1 MIKKKDKMVIASL
14 LIAGL
19 MLGSIIMIDT
29 YSDEIEGNDR
39 IIGSGQLGGVDW
51 LMDDWNEITMWPS
64 ENPAPGY
71 ESGVMAPAEHWW
83 WGKAI
88 FPVNPTNIIPFGL
101 TIREGVVN
109 VPEEMFMN
117 ACGRGAIYDMGL
129 GIPFDLPNSLITI
142 GDNAFL
148 GCRIPELTIP
158 MNVAEIGDKA
168 FAYNRIHSISVM
180 PKIPPI
186 LGKEVFAYN
195 DDYIEIKVPAES
207 LEAYK
212 TAPGW
217 SDYANMM
224 VPTEFDYPT
233 SGTIMNIDWKIQGDT
248 LTLSKNPIANDSTMN
263 AGGIIWNSMRM
274 YDIKNVIIGD
284 GITNVPAGMFR
295 GSNIESVV
303 IGESVETIEMNAF
316 RECEKLYDVVV
327 GGAVKSIGP
336 AAFRDCTSLET
347 IVLGES
353 VEIVYSMAFQGVPL
367 KSLYMPQGIAIVDT
381 LFSKSFD
388 IRAWYDLDGKQLIG
402 GQIGGHIF
410 EIDDSVAKAV
420 TAGDSEI
427 PAQDVFKSPLKTI
440 RLYCNAL
447 VEDLKFIWEE
457 RFAPQMKLIRL

>member
-1 MIKKKDKMVIASL
+1 
-14 LIAGL
+14 
-19 MLGSIIMIDT
+19 
-29 YSDEIEGNDR
+29 
-39 IIGSGQLGGVDW
+39 
-51 LMDDWNEITMWPS
+51 
-64 ENPAPGY
+64 
-71 ESGVMAPAEHWW
+71 
-83 WGKAI
+83 
-88 FPVNPTNIIPFGL
+88 
-101 TIREGVVN
+101 
-109 VPEEMFMN
+109 
-117 ACGRGAIYDMGL
+117 
-129 GIPFDLPNSLITI
+129 
-142 GDNAFL
+142 
-148 GCRIPELTIP
+148 
-158 MNVAEIGDKA
+158 MNVTEIGDRVF
-168 FAYNRIHSISVM
+168 FANELKSVTVM
-180 PKIPPI
+180 PKIPPKI
-186 LGKEVFAYN
+186 GTEVFSYN
-195 DDYIEIKVPAES
+195 YYLTQINVPASS

-212 TAPGW
+212 AAPGW
-217 SDYANMM
+217 SDYADKM
-224 VPTEFDYPT
+224 VPVEFEYPT
-233 SGTIMNIDWKIQGDT
+233 SGTIMNIDWKIQDGS
-248 LTLSKNPIANDSTMN
+248 LTLSKNPNDEDGRILFTKNIWKS
-263 AGGIIWNSMRM
+263 AGV
-274 YDIKNVIIGD
+274 YDIKKVVIGD

-295 GSNIESVV
+295 GGRCETCK
-303 IGESVETIEMNAF
+303 GTGVETIEMNAF
-316 RECEKLYDVVV
+316 RECEKLNDVVV

-367 KSLYMPQGIAIVDT
+367 KHLYMPQGIAIVDT

>member
-1 MIKKKDKMVIASL
+1 
-14 LIAGL
+14 
-19 MLGSIIMIDT
+19 
-29 YSDEIEGNDR
+29 
-39 IIGSGQLGGVDW
+39 
-51 LMDDWNEITMWPS
+51 
-64 ENPAPGY
+64 
-71 ESGVMAPAEHWW
+71 
-83 WGKAI
+83 
-88 FPVNPTNIIPFGL
+88 
-101 TIREGVVN
+101 
-109 VPEEMFMN
+109 
-117 ACGRGAIYDMGL
+117 
-129 GIPFDLPNSLITI
+129 
-142 GDNAFL
+142 
-148 GCRIPELTIP
+148 
-158 MNVAEIGDKA
+158 MNVTEIGDRVF
-168 FAYNRIHSISVM
+168 FANELKSVTVM
-180 PKIPPI
+180 PKIPPKI
-186 LGKEVFAYN
+186 GTEVFSYN
-195 DDYIEIKVPAES
+195 YYLTQINVPASS

-212 TAPGW
+212 AAPGW
-217 SDYANMM
+217 SDYADKM
-224 VPTEFDYPT
+224 VPVEFEYPT
-233 SGTIMNIDWKIQGDT
+233 SGTIMNIDWKIQDGS
-248 LTLSKNPIANDSTMN
+248 LTLSKNPNDEDGRILFTKNIWKS
-263 AGGIIWNSMRM
+263 AGV
-274 YDIKNVIIGD
+274 YDIKNVVIGD

-316 RECEKLYDVVV
+316 RECEKLNDVVV

-367 KSLYMPQGIAIVDT
+367 KHLYMPQGIAIVDT

>member
-29 YSDEIEGNDR
+29 CSDEIEGNDR

-117 ACGRGAIYDMGL
+117 ASGRGVIYDMGL
-129 GIPFDLPNSLITI
+129 GIPFDLPTSLITI

-168 FAYNRIHSISVM
+168 FAYNCIHSISVM

-195 DDYIEIKVPAES
+195 DDYIEINVPAES

-274 YDIKNVIIGD
+274 YDIKNVIIGG

-367 KSLYMPQGIAIVDT
+367 KHLYMPQGIAIVDT

-388 IRAWYDLDGKQLIG
+388 IREWYDTDGRWLIG
-402 GQIGGHIF
+402 NQIGGHLF
-410 EIDDSVAKAV
+410 EVDGSVAKAV
-420 TAGDSEI
+420 TAGEDQEPVDDLETGFI
-427 PAQDVFKSPLKTI
+427 DTVRKYLEVMIF
-440 RLYCNAL
+440 
-447 VEDLKFIWEE
+447 DLKYNLREWFTPL
-457 RFAPQMKLIRL
+457 RNFQLF

>member
-1 MIKKKDKMVIASL
+1 
-14 LIAGL
+14 
-19 MLGSIIMIDT
+19 
-29 YSDEIEGNDR
+29 
-39 IIGSGQLGGVDW
+39 
-51 LMDDWNEITMWPS
+51 
-64 ENPAPGY
+64 
-71 ESGVMAPAEHWW
+71 
-83 WGKAI
+83 
-88 FPVNPTNIIPFGL
+88 
-101 TIREGVVN
+101 
-109 VPEEMFMN
+109 
-117 ACGRGAIYDMGL
+117 
-129 GIPFDLPNSLITI
+129 
-142 GDNAFL
+142 
-148 GCRIPELTIP
+148 
-158 MNVAEIGDKA
+158 MNVTEIGDRVF
-168 FAYNRIHSISVM
+168 FANELKSVTVM
-180 PKIPPI
+180 PKIPPKI
-186 LGKEVFAYN
+186 GTEVFSYN
-195 DDYIEIKVPAES
+195 YYLTQINVPASS

-212 TAPGW
+212 AAPGW
-217 SDYANMM
+217 SDYADKM
-224 VPTEFDYPT
+224 VPVEFEYPT
-233 SGTIMNIDWKIQGDT
+233 SGTIMNIDWKIQDGS
-248 LTLSKNPIANDSTMN
+248 LTLSKNPNDEDGRILFTKNIWKS
-263 AGGIIWNSMRM
+263 AGV
-274 YDIKNVIIGD
+274 YDIKKVVIGD

-367 KSLYMPQGIAIVDT
+367 KHLYMSQGIAIVDT

-440 RLYCNAL
+440 RLYLNAL